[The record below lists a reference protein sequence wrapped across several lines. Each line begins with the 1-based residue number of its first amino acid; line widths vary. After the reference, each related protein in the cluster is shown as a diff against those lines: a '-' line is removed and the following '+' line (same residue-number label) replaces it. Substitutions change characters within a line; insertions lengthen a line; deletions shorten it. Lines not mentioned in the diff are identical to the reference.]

1 MNKIMSEKGSNSNKE
16 EQAPD
21 LSALDFGPS
30 WARADKG
37 RKSHGSDSKS
47 HGSDR
52 SSTKGNS
59 RSGSASESTKSPQ
72 SRKGGQRGDSRGR
85 EVKGHSRDGARHF
98 DKGHAGK
105 DKRHGGAGRDHRGG
119 APKGRGRGDF
129 TKGDREQMHVVA
141 APEGVK
147 ARIMPIEEGL
157 DAMAKQISATGRT
170 HSVFDLAWLV
180 LGALDRFHVVF
191 ESDDQPLY
199 RSETDHSVWQTKK
212 ECMAHFLSSGL
223 IAKYYDEEMMEVD
236 PPSGNFQSVARCGIS
251 KKLIGPPNHH
261 GYQQA
266 LLDLHR
272 ERFSS
277 MPIERYKSK
286 VIMEHGEEAVQEW
299 LDAMSKHKRWRPK
312 KLQSEEVQSEEE
324 KNLEGEPSEE
334 KAVEVVAQEDEV
346 SAAEVATAAEEATAT
361 EGETD
366 QDKVELPASDE
377 PQAAE
382 TQEAEASE
390 PEVKAEES
398 VGTEEV
404 EETVAI
410 LDNHRE
416 VEQHFLAHGFEKEF
430 YQGKAVS
437 ALANIPPKM
446 ISAGLMTLLKNTVA
460 EEKRYPGNLAS
471 ILCRQMSGRHL
482 AVYKW
487 KKRLHC
493 GPARP
498 RHVSKDLVMA
508 DRPGKMFQWV
518 TDHPGG
524 NIDELWKEC
533 LPAEIDEAARH
544 TWYHDL
550 HWLINEGLVLLLSDG
565 TLHAAKGQ
573 VDNEVQS
580 KQAGGKKKAA
590 KKKVAK
596 KAANKDTA
604 NKDTANKATQKAE
617 VKTEVK
623 DDGVVAAAE
632 EETKAVAETTPDQ
645 SDQSDGADVADKK

>member
-1 MNKIMSEKGSNSNKE
+1 MSEKGSNSNKK

-37 RKSHGSDSKS
+37 RKSHGSDRS
-47 HGSDR
+47 SDR

-72 SRKGGQRGDSRGR
+72 SRKGGQRSDSRDNSRGR
-85 EVKGHSRDGARHF
+85 EAKGHGRDGGRHS

-105 DKRHGGAGRDHRGG
+105 DNRHGSAGRDHRGG

-129 TKGDREQMHVVA
+129 TKGDREQSHAVE

-147 ARIMPIEEGL
+147 ARIMPIEDGL

-180 LGALDRFHVVF
+180 LGSLDRFHVVF
-191 ESDDQPLY
+191 ESDDQTLY

-212 ECMAHFLSSGL
+212 ECIAHLLSSGL
-223 IAKYYDEEMMEVD
+223 FAKYYDEEMTEVD
-236 PPSGNFQSVARCGIS
+236 PPSGNFQSVARCGMS

-286 VIMEHGEEAVQEW
+286 IIMEHGEEAVQEW
-299 LDAMSKHKRWRPK
+299 LDAMSKQKRWRPK
-312 KLQSEEVQSEEE
+312 KLQSEEVQTEEE
-324 KNLEGEPSEE
+324 KNLEGEPLEE
-334 KAVEVVAQEDEV
+334 KAVEPIAQEDEV
-346 SAAEVATAAEEATAT
+346 SAAVEAIAAVEAPAAV
-361 EGETD
+361 GETD

-498 RHVSKDLVMA
+498 RHVSKDIVMA

-518 TDHPGG
+518 TDHAGG

-533 LPAEIDEAARH
+533 LPAELDEATRH

-573 VDNEVQS
+573 RDNEAQS

-596 KAANKDTA
+596 KAANKDAT
-604 NKDTANKATQKAE
+604 NKSTQKAE

-623 DDGVVAAAE
+623 DDSITAE
-632 EETKAVAETTPDQ
+632 EETKAVVENTSDQPDQPDQ
-645 SDQSDGADVADKK
+645 SDQPDGGYSADVADKK

>member
-1 MNKIMSEKGSNSNKE
+1 
-16 EQAPD
+16 
-21 LSALDFGPS
+21 
-30 WARADKG
+30 
-37 RKSHGSDSKS
+37 
-47 HGSDR
+47 
-52 SSTKGNS
+52 
-59 RSGSASESTKSPQ
+59 
-72 SRKGGQRGDSRGR
+72 
-85 EVKGHSRDGARHF
+85 
-98 DKGHAGK
+98 
-105 DKRHGGAGRDHRGG
+105 
-119 APKGRGRGDF
+119 
-129 TKGDREQMHVVA
+129 
-141 APEGVK
+141 
-147 ARIMPIEEGL
+147 
-157 DAMAKQISATGRT
+157 
-170 HSVFDLAWLV
+170 
-180 LGALDRFHVVF
+180 
-191 ESDDQPLY
+191 
-199 RSETDHSVWQTKK
+199 
-212 ECMAHFLSSGL
+212 MAHLLSSGL
-223 IAKYYDEEMMEVD
+223 IDKYYDEEMMEVD
-236 PPSGNFQSVARCGIS
+236 PPTGNFKSVARCGMS

-266 LLDLHR
+266 LIDLHR

-286 VIMEHGEEAVQEW
+286 IIMEHGEEAVQEW

-346 SAAEVATAAEEATAT
+346 SATEEATAAEEATASV
-361 EGETD
+361 GETD

-377 PQAAE
+377 PKAAE
-382 TQEAEASE
+382 TQETETSEAEVE
-390 PEVKAEES
+390 PEAEVEVKAEES
-398 VGTEEV
+398 VETEEA

-544 TWYHDL
+544 AWYHDL

-573 VDNEVQS
+573 GNNEAQS

-590 KKKVAK
+590 KKKDAK

-604 NKDTANKATQKAE
+604 NKTTQKAE

-623 DDGVVAAAE
+623 DDGVAAE

-645 SDQSDGADVADKK
+645 SDQSDGGDVGDKK

>member
-1 MNKIMSEKGSNSNKE
+1 MNKVMSEKGSKSNKE

-37 RKSHGSDSKS
+37 
-47 HGSDR
+47 

-59 RSGSASESTKSPQ
+59 RSGSASESAKSPR
-72 SRKGGQRGDSRGR
+72 SRKGGQRGDSRGNSRGR
-85 EVKGHSRDGARHF
+85 ESKGHGRDGGRHS
-98 DKGHAGK
+98 GK
-105 DKRHGGAGRDHRGG
+105 DNRHGGAGRDHRGG

-129 TKGDREQMHVVA
+129 SKGDREQRHVVA

-180 LGALDRFHVVF
+180 LGSLDRFHVVF

-199 RSETDHSVWQTKK
+199 RSESDHSVWQTKK
-212 ECMAHFLSSGL
+212 ECVAHLLSSGL
-223 IAKYYDEEMMEVD
+223 IAKYYDEEMTEVD
-236 PPSGNFQSVARCGIS
+236 PPSGNFQSVARCGMS

-286 VIMEHGEEAVQEW
+286 IIMEHGEEAVQEW

-312 KLQSEEVQSEEE
+312 KLQSEEVRSEEVQSEEKKSGE
-324 KNLEGEPSEE
+324 EEPSKE
-334 KAVEVVAQEDEV
+334 KSVEAIAQEDEV
-346 SAAEVATAAEEATAT
+346 PTPAEAVAPAEVEVQAEESAAEGETVQDEAEIAASEEA
-361 EGETD
+361 
-366 QDKVELPASDE
+366 
-377 PQAAE
+377 
-382 TQEAEASE
+382 QEAEASE
-390 PEVKAEES
+390 PDVEAEPEAEVKAEES
-398 VGTEEV
+398 LET
-404 EETVAI
+404 EETVVI

-416 VEQHFLAHGFEKEF
+416 VEQHFLEHGFEKEF

-446 ISAGLMTLLKNTVA
+446 ISAGLMTLLRTTVA

-518 TDHPGG
+518 ADHAGG

-533 LPAEIDEAARH
+533 LPAEIDEATRH

-565 TLHAAKGQ
+565 TLHAAKEQG
-573 VDNEVQS
+573 DNEAQS

-596 KAANKDTA
+596 KAAKKA
-604 NKDTANKATQKAE
+604 ANKADLKPE
-617 VKTEVK
+617 LKTEVK
-623 DDGVVAAAE
+623 DDGVAAAAE
-632 EETKAVAETTPDQ
+632 EEAKSELESTADQ
-645 SDQSDGADVADKK
+645 SDQSDKK

>member
-1 MNKIMSEKGSNSNKE
+1 MNKVMSEKGSKSNKE

-37 RKSHGSDSKS
+37 
-47 HGSDR
+47 

-59 RSGSASESTKSPQ
+59 RSGSASESAKSPR
-72 SRKGGQRGDSRGR
+72 SRKGGQRGDSRGNSRGR
-85 EVKGHSRDGARHF
+85 EAKGHGRDGGRHS
-98 DKGHAGK
+98 GK
-105 DKRHGGAGRDHRGG
+105 DNRHGGAGRDHRGG

-129 TKGDREQMHVVA
+129 SKGDREQRHVVA

-180 LGALDRFHVVF
+180 LGSLDRFHVVF

-199 RSETDHSVWQTKK
+199 RSESDHSVWQTKK
-212 ECMAHFLSSGL
+212 ECVAHLLSSGL
-223 IAKYYDEEMMEVD
+223 IAKYYDEEMTEVD
-236 PPSGNFQSVARCGIS
+236 PPSGNFQSVARCGMS

-286 VIMEHGEEAVQEW
+286 IIMEHGEEAVQEW

-312 KLQSEEVQSEEE
+312 KLQSEEVRSEEVQSEEKKSGE
-324 KNLEGEPSEE
+324 EEPSKE
-334 KAVEVVAQEDEV
+334 KSVEAITQEDEV
-346 SAAEVATAAEEATAT
+346 PTPAEAVAPADTVASADTVAPAEVEVQAEESGA
-361 EGETD
+361 EGETV
-366 QDKVELPASDE
+366 QDEAEIAASE
-377 PQAAE
+377 EA
-382 TQEAEASE
+382 QEAEASE
-390 PEVKAEES
+390 PDVEAEPEAEVKAEES
-398 VGTEEV
+398 VESVETEETAV
-404 EETVAI
+404 I

-416 VEQHFLAHGFEKEF
+416 VEQHFLEHGFEKEF

-446 ISAGLMTLLKNTVA
+446 ISAGLMTLLRTTVA

-518 TDHPGG
+518 ADHAGG

-533 LPAEIDEAARH
+533 LPAEIDEATRH

-565 TLHAAKGQ
+565 TLHAAKEQG
-573 VDNEVQS
+573 DNEAQS

-596 KAANKDTA
+596 KAAKKA
-604 NKDTANKATQKAE
+604 ANKADLKPE
-617 VKTEVK
+617 LKTEVK
-623 DDGVVAAAE
+623 DDGVAAAAE
-632 EETKAVAETTPDQ
+632 EEAKSELESTADQ
-645 SDQSDGADVADKK
+645 SDQSDKK

>member
-1 MNKIMSEKGSNSNKE
+1 
-16 EQAPD
+16 
-21 LSALDFGPS
+21 
-30 WARADKG
+30 
-37 RKSHGSDSKS
+37 
-47 HGSDR
+47 
-52 SSTKGNS
+52 
-59 RSGSASESTKSPQ
+59 
-72 SRKGGQRGDSRGR
+72 
-85 EVKGHSRDGARHF
+85 
-98 DKGHAGK
+98 
-105 DKRHGGAGRDHRGG
+105 
-119 APKGRGRGDF
+119 
-129 TKGDREQMHVVA
+129 
-141 APEGVK
+141 
-147 ARIMPIEEGL
+147 
-157 DAMAKQISATGRT
+157 MAKQISATGRT

-180 LGALDRFHVVF
+180 LGSLDRFHVVF

-199 RSETDHSVWQTKK
+199 RSESDHSVWQTKK
-212 ECMAHFLSSGL
+212 ECLAHLLSSGL
-223 IAKYYDEEMMEVD
+223 IAKYYDEEMTEVD
-236 PPSGNFQSVARCGIS
+236 PPSGNFQSVARCGMS

-286 VIMEHGEEAVQEW
+286 IIMEHGEEAVQEW

-312 KLQSEEVQSEEE
+312 KLQSEEVRSEEVQSEEKKSGE
-324 KNLEGEPSEE
+324 EEPSKE
-334 KAVEVVAQEDEV
+334 KSVEAIAQEDEV
-346 SAAEVATAAEEATAT
+346 PTPAEAVAPADTVASAETVAPAEVEVQAEESAAE
-361 EGETD
+361 GETV
-366 QDKVELPASDE
+366 QD
-377 PQAAE
+377 
-382 TQEAEASE
+382 EA
-390 PEVKAEES
+390 EVKAEES
-398 VGTEEV
+398 VET
-404 EETVAI
+404 EETVVI

-416 VEQHFLAHGFEKEF
+416 VEQHFLEHGFEKEF

-446 ISAGLMTLLKNTVA
+446 ISAGLMTLLRNTVA

-498 RHVSKDLVMA
+498 RHVSKDLLMA

-518 TDHPGG
+518 TDHAGG

-533 LPAEIDEAARH
+533 LPAEIDEATRH

-565 TLHAAKGQ
+565 TLHAAKEQG
-573 VDNEVQS
+573 DNEAQS

-596 KAANKDTA
+596 KAANKADL
-604 NKDTANKATQKAE
+604 KPE
-617 VKTEVK
+617 LKTEVK
-623 DDGVVAAAE
+623 DDGVAAAAE
-632 EETKAVAETTPDQ
+632 EEAKSELESTVDQ
-645 SDQSDGADVADKK
+645 SDQSDQSDKK

>member
-1 MNKIMSEKGSNSNKE
+1 MSEKGSNSNKE

-30 WARADKG
+30 WARADQG
-37 RKSHGSDSKS
+37 RKSHGSDRKS

-59 RSGSASESTKSPQ
+59 RSGSASESTKSHQ
-72 SRKGGQRGDSRGR
+72 SRKGGQRSDSRDNSRGR
-85 EVKGHSRDGARHF
+85 EAKGHGRDGARHS
-98 DKGHAGK
+98 DRGHAGK
-105 DKRHGGAGRDHRGG
+105 DKRHGAAGRDHRGG
-119 APKGRGRGDF
+119 AAKGRGRGDF
-129 TKGDREQMHVVA
+129 AKGDREQRHVVD

-147 ARIMPIEEGL
+147 ARIMPIEDGL

-180 LGALDRFHVVF
+180 LGSLDRFHVVF
-191 ESDDQPLY
+191 ESDDQALY
-199 RSETDHSVWQTKK
+199 RSESDHSVWQTKK
-212 ECMAHFLSSGL
+212 ECMAHLLSSGL
-223 IAKYYDEEMMEVD
+223 IAKYYDEEMTEVD
-236 PPSGNFQSVARCGIS
+236 PPSGNFQSVARCGMS

-286 VIMEHGEEAVQEW
+286 IIMEHGEEAVQEW

-324 KNLEGEPSEE
+324 KNLEGEPSQE

-346 SAAEVATAAEEATAT
+346 SAAEVATVTGSEA
-361 EGETD
+361 D
-366 QDKVELPASDE
+366 QDKAEIAASDE

-398 VGTEEV
+398 VETEEV

-544 TWYHDL
+544 AWYHDL

-573 VDNEVQS
+573 GDNEVQS

-596 KAANKDTA
+596 KAANKDT
-604 NKDTANKATQKAE
+604 TNKATQKAE
-617 VKTEVK
+617 VKTEPK

-632 EETKAVAETTPDQ
+632 EETKVVAETTPDQ
-645 SDQSDGADVADKK
+645 SDQSDQSDGGDVGGKK

>member
-1 MNKIMSEKGSNSNKE
+1 MNKVMSEKGSKSNKE

-37 RKSHGSDSKS
+37 
-47 HGSDR
+47 

-59 RSGSASESTKSPQ
+59 RSGSASESAKSPR
-72 SRKGGQRGDSRGR
+72 SRKGGQRGDSQGDSRGNSRSDSRGR
-85 EVKGHSRDGARHF
+85 ESKGHGRDGGRHS
-98 DKGHAGK
+98 GK
-105 DKRHGGAGRDHRGG
+105 DNRHGGAGRDHRGG

-129 TKGDREQMHVVA
+129 SKGDREQRHVVA

-180 LGALDRFHVVF
+180 LGSLDRFHVVF

-199 RSETDHSVWQTKK
+199 RSESDHSVWQTKK
-212 ECMAHFLSSGL
+212 ECVAHLLSSGL
-223 IAKYYDEEMMEVD
+223 IAKYYDEEMTEVD
-236 PPSGNFQSVARCGIS
+236 PPSGNFQSVARCGMS

-286 VIMEHGEEAVQEW
+286 IIMEHGEEAVQEW

-312 KLQSEEVQSEEE
+312 KLQSEEVRSEEVQSEEKKSGE
-324 KNLEGEPSEE
+324 EEPSKE
-334 KAVEVVAQEDEV
+334 KSVEAIAQEDEV
-346 SAAEVATAAEEATAT
+346 PTPAEAVAPAEVEVQAEESAAE
-361 EGETD
+361 GETV
-366 QDKVELPASDE
+366 QD
-377 PQAAE
+377 
-382 TQEAEASE
+382 EA
-390 PEVKAEES
+390 EVKAEES
-398 VGTEEV
+398 VET
-404 EETVAI
+404 EETVVI

-416 VEQHFLAHGFEKEF
+416 VEQHFLEHGFEKEF

-446 ISAGLMTLLKNTVA
+446 ISAGLMTLLRNTVA

-498 RHVSKDLVMA
+498 RHVSKDLLMA

-518 TDHPGG
+518 TDHAGG

-533 LPAEIDEAARH
+533 LPAEIDEATRH

-565 TLHAAKGQ
+565 TLHAAKEQG
-573 VDNEVQS
+573 DNEAQS
-580 KQAGGKKKAA
+580 KQAGGKKKTA

-596 KAANKDTA
+596 KAAKKA
-604 NKDTANKATQKAE
+604 ANKADLKPE
-617 VKTEVK
+617 LKTEVK
-623 DDGVVAAAE
+623 DDGVAAAAE
-632 EETKAVAETTPDQ
+632 EEAKSELESTADQ
-645 SDQSDGADVADKK
+645 SDQSDKK

>member
-1 MNKIMSEKGSNSNKE
+1 MNKVMSEKGSKSNKE

-37 RKSHGSDSKS
+37 
-47 HGSDR
+47 

-59 RSGSASESTKSPQ
+59 RSGSASESAKSPR
-72 SRKGGQRGDSRGR
+72 SRKGGQRGDSQGDSRGNSRSDSRGR
-85 EVKGHSRDGARHF
+85 ESKGHGRDGGRHS
-98 DKGHAGK
+98 GK
-105 DKRHGGAGRDHRGG
+105 DNRHGGAGRDHRGG

-129 TKGDREQMHVVA
+129 SKGDREQRQIVA

-180 LGALDRFHVVF
+180 LGSLDRFHVVF

-199 RSETDHSVWQTKK
+199 RSESDHSVWQTKK
-212 ECMAHFLSSGL
+212 ECVAHLLSSGL
-223 IAKYYDEEMMEVD
+223 IAKYYDEEMTEVD
-236 PPSGNFQSVARCGIS
+236 PPSGNFQSVARCGMS

-286 VIMEHGEEAVQEW
+286 IIMEHGEEAVQEW

-312 KLQSEEVQSEEE
+312 KLQSEEVRSEEVQSEEKKSGE
-324 KNLEGEPSEE
+324 EEPSKE
-334 KAVEVVAQEDEV
+334 KSVEAIAQEDEV
-346 SAAEVATAAEEATAT
+346 PTPAEAVAPADTVASAETVAPAEVEVQAEESAAE
-361 EGETD
+361 GETV
-366 QDKVELPASDE
+366 QD
-377 PQAAE
+377 
-382 TQEAEASE
+382 EA
-390 PEVKAEES
+390 EVKAEES
-398 VGTEEV
+398 VET
-404 EETVAI
+404 EETVVI

-416 VEQHFLAHGFEKEF
+416 VEQHFLEHGFEKEF

-446 ISAGLMTLLKNTVA
+446 ISAGLMTLLRNTVA

-498 RHVSKDLVMA
+498 RHVSKDLLMA

-518 TDHPGG
+518 TDHAGG

-533 LPAEIDEAARH
+533 LPAEIDEATRH

-565 TLHAAKGQ
+565 TLHAAKEQG
-573 VDNEVQS
+573 DNEAQS

-596 KAANKDTA
+596 KAANKADL
-604 NKDTANKATQKAE
+604 KPE
-617 VKTEVK
+617 LKTEVK
-623 DDGVVAAAE
+623 DDGVAAAAE
-632 EETKAVAETTPDQ
+632 EEAKSELESTVDQ
-645 SDQSDGADVADKK
+645 SDQSDQSDKK